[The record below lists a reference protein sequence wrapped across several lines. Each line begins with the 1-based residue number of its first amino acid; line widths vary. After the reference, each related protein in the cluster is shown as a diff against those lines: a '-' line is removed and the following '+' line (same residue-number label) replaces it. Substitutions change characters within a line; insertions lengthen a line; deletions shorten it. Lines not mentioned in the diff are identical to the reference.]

1 MRIEPGISVFERLP
15 AIPTAPAAPSQATEG
30 GAARSPFLSRLSD
43 ALRDVNQTQVDAGE
57 QAQKLATGEA
67 DNIQDVV
74 LGLEKADLA
83 LQLTVQVAQRAID
96 AYREISRIQI

>member
-1 MRIEPGISVFERLP
+1 MRIEPRVNVFERVP
-15 AIPTAPAAPSQATEG
+15 AGPPPTPPAPVELAREG
-30 GAARSPFLSRLSD
+30 SRSPFLSRLSE
-43 ALRDVNQTQVDAGE
+43 AIRDVNQTQVDAGV
-57 QAQKLATGEA
+57 QAQRLATGEA

-96 AYREISRIQI
+96 AYREISRMQV